1 VAAATRRG
9 AGRLDRLADWVTIS
23 SMATAGGTLVLAV
36 ATFSAVR
43 SSNRSARVA
52 ERALM
57 EGLRP
62 LLMPSRLDDPVQK
75 VGFSD
80 GHVLRVDGGRGAAA
94 ATPDAVYLAMSVKNV
109 GAGIAVLHGWRFSLL
124 AGPGSGPPPPLE
136 EFHRLTRDL
145 YVPPG
150 DVGFW
155 QGVFRDPTA
164 EEFQQAADAVAAGER
179 LIIDVLYGDHEGGQ
193 RAVSRF
199 SMTTASDGGWM
210 VAAARHWNIDRD
222 DPR

>member
-1 VAAATRRG
+1 M
-9 AGRLDRLADWVTIS
+9 ADWVTIS
-23 SMATAGGTLVLAV
+23 SMATAGGTLVLAM

-62 LLMPSRLDDPVQK
+62 LIVPSRLDDPIQK
-75 VGFSD
+75 VGFMD
-80 GHVLRVDGGRGAAA
+80 GQVLRVDGGRGVAEVTAE
-94 ATPDAVYLAMSVKNV
+94 AVYLAISVRNV
-109 GAGIAVLHGWRFSLL
+109 GAGIAVLHGWRFSLQPE
-124 AGPGSGPPPPLE
+124 PGTGPPPPLE

-145 YVPPG
+145 YVPSG

-155 QGVFRDPTA
+155 QGVFRDPKA
-164 EEFQQAADAVAAGER
+164 EEFRRAADAVAAGER
-179 LIIDVLYGDHEGGQ
+179 LVIDILYGDHEGGQ
-193 RAVSRF
+193 RAVSRL

-210 VAAARHWNIDRD
+210 VSAARHWNIDRD

>member
-1 VAAATRRG
+1 
-9 AGRLDRLADWVTIS
+9 
-23 SMATAGGTLVLAV
+23 MATAGGTLVLAV

-62 LLMPSRLDDPVQK
+62 LLMPSRLDDLVQK

-80 GHVLRVDGGRGAAA
+80 GQVLRVDGGRGAAA
-94 ATPDAVYLAMSVKNV
+94 ATPEAVYLAMSVKNV

-136 EFHRLTRDL
+136 DFHRLTRDL

-164 EEFQQAADAVAAGER
+164 EEFQQAADAVEAGER

>member
-1 VAAATRRG
+1 
-9 AGRLDRLADWVTIS
+9 LADWVTIS
-23 SMATAGGTLVLAV
+23 SMATAGGTLVLAA

-62 LLMPSRLDDPVQK
+62 LLMPSRLDDASQK
-75 VGFSD
+75 VGFVD
-80 GHVLRVDGGRGAAA
+80 GRLLRVDGGRGAAEV
-94 ATPDAVYLAMSVKNV
+94 TPEAVYLAMSVRNV
-109 GAGIAVLHGWRFSLL
+109 GAGIAVLHAWRFSPQVE
-124 AGPGSGPPPPLE
+124 PGSGPPPPLH

-150 DVGFW
+150 DMGFW
-155 QGVFRDPTA
+155 QGVFRDPQADEFREAA
-164 EEFQQAADAVAAGER
+164 EAIGAGDR
-179 LIIDVLYGDHEGGQ
+179 LVIDILYGDHEGGQ
-193 RAVSRF
+193 RAVSRM
-199 SMTTASDGGWM
+199 SLTPSSGGVWL
-210 VAAARHWNIDRD
+210 VSAARHWNIDRD

>member
-1 VAAATRRG
+1 M
-9 AGRLDRLADWVTIS
+9 TIS

-62 LLMPSRLDDPVQK
+62 LLVPSRLDDAPQK
-75 VGFSD
+75 VGFVD
-80 GHVLRVDGGRGAAA
+80 GRLLRVDGSRGAAEV
-94 ATPDAVYLAMSVKNV
+94 TPEAVYLAMSVRNV
-109 GAGIAVLHGWRFSLL
+109 GAGIAVLHSWRFSLQPE
-124 AGPGSGPPPPLE
+124 PGGGPPPPLH
-136 EFHRLTRDL
+136 EFHRLTRDI

-150 DVGFW
+150 DMGFW
-155 QGVFRDPTA
+155 QGVFRDPES
-164 EEFQQAADAVAAGER
+164 EEFRHAADAIAAGER
-179 LIIDVLYGDHEGGQ
+179 LVVDILYSDHEGGQ
-193 RAVSRF
+193 RAVSRL
-199 SMTTASDGGWM
+199 SMTTTSDGGWL
-210 VAAARHWNIDRD
+210 VSAARHWNIDRD